1 MVVTGPCSA
10 VSVHIIDVA
19 YSDSWDLQSR
29 AHLIPTE
36 VSVWDLRMNVP
47 EVEEAGLTRH
57 VRSESYR
64 AKGASWDRLKFQ
76 LELEILDCFVRL
88 LGYIIFSF
96 PIPMAGQKTDSGADV
111 SLTLDGRRYGIQ
123 VTKYHSDGG
132 MRATGKGGFCGVKKR
147 ERRRRSR
154 HTRCAA
160 IIPIGSSCTPNY
172 GEVQKR
178 CSPTAFEE
186 LILLIGW
193 LKPCVRRHRCTLH
206 LHQDVLAAAYRF
218 ARRRRL
224 AGLSWDLIKFSRSRV
239 GTICHQVE

>member
-1 MVVTGPCSA
+1 
-10 VSVHIIDVA
+10 
-19 YSDSWDLQSR
+19 
-29 AHLIPTE
+29 
-36 VSVWDLRMNVP
+36 MNVP

-132 MRATGKGGFCGVKKR
+132 MRATGKGGLLRREEARKKAAQQTYSMCGN
-147 ERRRRSR
+147 
-154 HTRCAA
+154 HTH
-160 IIPIGSSCTPNY
+160 
-172 GEVQKR
+172 
-178 CSPTAFEE
+178 
-186 LILLIGW
+186 W
-193 LKPCVRRHRCTLH
+193 
-206 LHQDVLAAAYRF
+206 
-218 ARRRRL
+218 
-224 AGLSWDLIKFSRSRV
+224 
-239 GTICHQVE
+239 

>member
-96 PIPMAGQKTDSGADV
+96 PIPMAGQKTDSGR
-111 SLTLDGRRYGIQ
+111 GRVIDTGWSPVRNPGYQISFGRGDE
-123 VTKYHSDGG
+123 SD
-132 MRATGKGGFCGVKKR
+132 RKGGLLRREEARKKAAQQTYSMCGN
-147 ERRRRSR
+147 
-154 HTRCAA
+154 HTH
-160 IIPIGSSCTPNY
+160 
-172 GEVQKR
+172 
-178 CSPTAFEE
+178 
-186 LILLIGW
+186 W
-193 LKPCVRRHRCTLH
+193 
-206 LHQDVLAAAYRF
+206 
-218 ARRRRL
+218 
-224 AGLSWDLIKFSRSRV
+224 
-239 GTICHQVE
+239 